1 VPASLDLEMDSDI
14 AAFINRL
21 EKFDKEVSKELKAGM
36 KKGTDHVVK
45 EAQRRIQA
53 LPFSPPLS
61 RWGYSWVEQDRTE
74 NVRNLRFDAGLAKK
88 RVKPAAFRARK
99 RGTTIGYGYQAV
111 QKDPAA
117 SIFEL
122 AGSKTKRSKETRA
135 GSWTFNQNILER
147 FKNGPYPRIMYPSYY
162 VGIKQARQEIDDAL
176 QEARKAVG
184 L

>member
-1 VPASLDLEMDSDI
+1 MPASLQLEMDSDI

-21 EKFDKEVSKELKAGM
+21 EKFDKEVSKELKASM

-45 EAQRRIQA
+45 EAQRRIDA

-74 NVRNLRFDAGLAKK
+74 NVRNLRFDKARAKRGIK
-88 RVKPAAFRARK
+88 AAAYRARK
-99 RGTTIGYGYQAV
+99 RGATVAFGYQAI

-122 AGSKTKRSKETRA
+122 AGSDSKRSKETRA
-135 GSWTFNQNILER
+135 GSWTFNPNILDR

-176 QEARKAVG
+176 QQARKAVG